1 MSIDLSWDETTDQ
14 KFIRGTM
21 HEVFDSTEHPA
32 YESWKKCYRDEKTD
46 QYKVFMARYAGLE
59 HGGSVA
65 EGANIPTYDPKF
77 GEEINSVQ
85 QRFGSGFTITD
96 MAKRFYKQIDPFKKM
111 SKDLKKTQLE
121 MKDIEVF
128 KMWNDPRNGTYS
140 NTGYDGL
147 ALLADSHA
155 CLDDSSSTYD
165 NNLTSDLTVGSYE
178 DAKIYFRTLV
188 DDQGYLMPRKM
199 DTLMVPVQLETTAEQ
214 LMKATNIPWEQS
226 NTPNTYKGMAD
237 IFCAERMT
245 DDDAWYCLKKND
257 DDYGPYVKTS
267 QTPDFKIQD
276 AADTS
281 RNTWATSQQ
290 IFDYG
295 FTDAR
300 LIVGSVPA

>member
-1 MSIDLSWDETTDQ
+1 MSIDLSWDSTTDQ

-21 HEVFDSTEHPA
+21 HETFDSTEHPA
-32 YESWKKCYRDEKTD
+32 YESWKNCYRNEKTS
-46 QYKVFMARYAGLE
+46 QWTHFVSRYAGLE
-59 HGGSVA
+59 HGGVVTD
-65 EGANIPTYDPKF
+65 GGNIPTYDPKF
-77 GEEINSVQ
+77 GEEISFKQ
-85 QRFGSGFTITD
+85 IRYGSGFTITK
-96 MAKRFYKQIDPFKKM
+96 MAKKFYKQIDPFQKM

-128 KMWNDPRNGTYS
+128 KMWNDPLNGTYT

-147 ALLADSHA
+147 SLINNNHT
-155 CLDDSSSTYD
+155 CLDDAGTVYD
-165 NNLTSDLTVGSYE
+165 NYATADLSVGSFE
-178 DAKIYFRTLV
+178 DAKIYFRVIV
-188 DDQGYLMPRKM
+188 DDQGYLMPRKL

-214 LMKATNIPWEQS
+214 LKQSSNLPWEQS
-226 NTPNTYKGMAD
+226 NTKNTYQGMFD

-257 DDYGPYVKTS
+257 DDYGPVVYTS
-267 QTPDFKIQD
+267 QEPDIKIQD

-281 RNTWATSQQ
+281 RNTWATSEQ

-300 LIVGSVPA
+300 LVYGSVPA